1 MSVTFSGGITF
12 TGGGFSFS
20 AAPPSQATAAWYA
33 ITTTQR
39 VVFANDTATAGVRGP
54 MVLNAGQAGS
64 VGTLTDGWWGGAPGA
79 GSPSSATQRVT
90 YATDTAT
97 STTKGN
103 LSQARFGFAG
113 VSDSTTY
120 GWMAGG
126 YTGGPG
132 YLSNVDRITY
142 ANDTATAST
151 KGPLSLARYLLG
163 STSTTSY
170 GWLAGG
176 QASGGSSNSR
186 VDRIDYANDTA
197 TASVRGP
204 LGAGVEEMRGSGDTT
219 YGWFAGGKGS
229 PSGDKVSTVNRITYA
244 TDTATGVTR
253 GPLSAAKYG
262 ASQAGDNTAGWVA
275 GGTYPD
281 FSTIERITYATDTA
295 TATPRGPLATTAVRQ
310 AANAGQY

>member
-1 MSVTFSGGITF
+1 MSATF
-12 TGGGFSFS
+12 TGGVTISGGWTLS
-20 AAPPSQATAAWYA
+20 AAPPSTATAAWYA

-39 VVFANDTATAGVRGP
+39 VIFANDTATASVRGP
-54 MVLNAGQAGS
+54 MVLNAGNVGS

-79 GSPSSATQRVT
+79 GSPSSSTQRVT

-103 LSQARFGFAG
+103 LSQARLGYAG

-176 QASGGSSNSR
+176 QAVGPAPSNSR
-186 VDRIDYANDTA
+186 VDRIDYATDTA

-204 LGAGVEEMRGSGDTT
+204 LASGTQVFAASTDGTT
-219 YGWFAGGKGS
+219 YGWFGG
-229 PSGDKVSTVNRITYA
+229 
-244 TDTATGVTR
+244 
-253 GPLSAAKYG
+253 G
-262 ASQAGDNTAGWVA
+262 APFNSIVQ
-275 GGTYPD
+275 
-281 FSTIERITYATDTA
+281 RITYATDTA
-295 TATPRGPLATTAVRQ
+295 TATNRGNFSTGGANWAATSGIQ
-310 AANAGQY
+310 